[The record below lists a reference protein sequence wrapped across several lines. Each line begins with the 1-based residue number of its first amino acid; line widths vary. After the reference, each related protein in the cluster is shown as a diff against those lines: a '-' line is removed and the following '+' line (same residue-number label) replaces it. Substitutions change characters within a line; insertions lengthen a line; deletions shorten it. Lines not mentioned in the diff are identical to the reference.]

1 MKPLAADALTR
12 LGAALPPLPADAELI
27 LRPGEPSPT
36 ATVRV
41 PGAAP
46 RVFTFA
52 ATAADADEA
61 PVCEQLPGD
70 DRGLAGAGLLACD
83 AALAERLQPLVG
95 AIASAQLV
103 AWRPGRRAVVRI
115 VAADGTTHWLKLLDR
130 KNWRRA
136 RSAFAAVGTA
146 LPPLVLQLPTALL
159 DDVHGYLAADAGG
172 TPLRTLLAGDHE
184 LPWTT
189 IARSVLALAYTPV
202 VGELPTFD
210 FERARAASLGALQQG
225 GETTPALLALAAAV
239 QHLPAPA
246 EPHAPGLVH
255 GDLHDKQLFVAGD
268 RTAAIDLE
276 GMARGDARFDVAN
289 LVEHV
294 RLRDLQQH
302 GDDRGRAEQ
311 LLARCGHAA
320 DDRGVRAF
328 RALVRAR
335 LCGVYALR
343 PRWHALVDRL
353 AEESRLLIERLRMES
368 PS

>member
-1 MKPLAADALTR
+1 MKPLAADAFAR
-12 LGAALPPLPADAELI
+12 LCAALPPLPADAELI

-36 ATVRV
+36 ATVRA

-46 RVFTFA
+46 RVFAFA
-52 ATAADADEA
+52 ATSADDGDAA
-61 PVCEQLPGD
+61 VCEQLPGD
-70 DRGLAGAGLLACD
+70 DRGLAGAGLLASD
-83 AALAERLQPLVG
+83 AALAARLQPLVG

-103 AWRPGRRAVVRI
+103 AWRPGRRAVVRV
-115 VAADGTTHWLKLLDR
+115 VAADGTRHWLKLLDR

-159 DDVHGYLAADAGG
+159 DDVHGYLAADAAG

-225 GETTPALLALAAAV
+225 GEATPKLSALAAAV

-246 EPHAPGLVH
+246 PPPALGLVH

-268 RTAAIDLE
+268 RAAAIDLE

-353 AEESRLLIERLRMES
+353 AEESRLLMERLRMES

>member
-1 MKPLAADALTR
+1 MKPLAADAFAR
-12 LGAALPPLPADAELI
+12 LCAALPPLPADAELI

-36 ATVRV
+36 ATVRA

-46 RVFTFA
+46 RVFAFA
-52 ATAADADEA
+52 ATSADDGDAS
-61 PVCEQLPGD
+61 VCEQLPGD
-70 DRGLAGAGLLACD
+70 DRGLAGAGLLASD
-83 AALAERLQPLVG
+83 AALAARLQPLVG

-103 AWRPGRRAVVRI
+103 AWRPGRRAVVRV
-115 VAADGTTHWLKLLDR
+115 VAADGTRHWLKLLDR

-136 RSAFAAVGTA
+136 RSAFAAVGAA
-146 LPPLVLQLPTALL
+146 LPPLLLQLPTALL
-159 DDVHGYLAADAGG
+159 DDVHGYLAADAAG

-225 GETTPALLALAAAV
+225 GEATPELSALAAAV

-246 EPHAPGLVH
+246 PPPALGLVH

-268 RTAAIDLE
+268 RAAAIDLE

-353 AEESRLLIERLRMES
+353 TEESRLLMERLRMES